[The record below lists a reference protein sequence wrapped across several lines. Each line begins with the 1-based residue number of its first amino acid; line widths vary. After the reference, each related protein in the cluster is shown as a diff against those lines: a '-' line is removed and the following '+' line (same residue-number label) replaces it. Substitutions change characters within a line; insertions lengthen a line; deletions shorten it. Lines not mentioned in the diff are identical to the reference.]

1 MRRSSFL
8 MRRAWTALLLAGMEL
23 LAVPVRAQ
31 DRCGEREPA
40 PGLLVSAE
48 WLKRHHADDGL
59 VLLQVERSRAPYDS
73 GHVAGA
79 RFIAM
84 ADFTTRRGEL
94 LTELPPVEHL
104 DSLLA
109 SLGIGDRSRV
119 VLYGE
124 ILPVTRLFFTL
135 DYLGLGARVSVLDGG
150 LAAWRGA
157 GGAVTTVPAPESPR
171 AALTL
176 HPRPE
181 LLADWAWVNAHRQD
195 SSVSLLDARTPDEFE
210 GKITE
215 DGVARPGHIPG
226 AVNLDWTTT
235 IAGGH
240 FLGGPELKQL
250 FTAAGATPGKEV
262 VTYCRVGT
270 RASELYF
277 AARLLG
283 FKVRLYD
290 GSMNEW
296 AARKELP
303 VTLGPKPN

>member
-1 MRRSSFL
+1 MHL
-8 MRRAWTALLLAGMEL
+8 LLLAGMTL
-23 LAVPVRAQ
+23 FPAPAPVQ

-48 WLKRHHADDGL
+48 WLKRHHSDDGL

-84 ADFTTRRGEL
+84 GDFTTRRGDL

-104 DSLLA
+104 DSVLE

-150 LAAWRGA
+150 LTAWRTA
-157 GGAVTTVPAPESPR
+157 GGSVTTVPAPESGR
-171 AALTL
+171 GTLTL
-176 HPRPE
+176 HPHAE
-181 LLADWAWVNAHRQD
+181 LLADWTWVNAHRQD
-195 SSVSLLDARTPDEFE
+195 PGVSLLDARSPDEFE
-210 GKITE
+210 GKLTE

-226 AVNLDWTTT
+226 AANLDWTTT
-235 IAGGH
+235 VTGGH
-240 FLGGPELKQL
+240 FRGGAELKQL
-250 FTAAGATPGKEV
+250 FTAAGATAGKEV

-283 FKVRLYD
+283 FRVRLYD

-296 AARKELP
+296 AARTDLP
-303 VTLGPKPN
+303 MTLGPKP